1 MLVWRLEILVSGK
14 VQGVFFR
21 AFIAK
26 KARELG
32 LLGWVANLPDGKV
45 KVVAQGKK
53 DSLEELVDLA
63 RSGPPLAKVSDIKVK
78 WSSRLESFDGFSIR
92 R

>member
-1 MLVWRLEILVSGK
+1 MEKLEILVFGK

-32 LLGWVANLPDGKV
+32 VVGWVANLSDGRV
-45 KVVAQGKK
+45 KIVAQGEKAALLK
-53 DSLEELVDLA
+53 LLEFS
-63 RSGPPLAKVSDIKVK
+63 RSGPPLAKVSSVESK
-78 WSSRLESFDGFSIR
+78 WSKDLESFNNFSIR
-92 R
+92 CKP